1 MILRS
6 NEQKGRSIMTKEE
19 DDNVLK
25 TIKELE
31 PSKELKEALEELDYM
46 EKHPEEYK
54 SYTNLEDLMKDLL
67 EDDDKNDIA

>member
-6 NEQKGRSIMTKEE
+6 NEQKGRSIMTKEKN
-19 DDNVLK
+19 DNVSK
-25 TIKELE
+25 NIKEE

>member
-1 MILRS
+1 
-6 NEQKGRSIMTKEE
+6 MTKEKN
-19 DDNVLK
+19 DNVSK
-25 TIKELE
+25 NIKEE

-54 SYTNLEDLMKDLL
+54 SYTNLEDLTKDLL

>member
-1 MILRS
+1 
-6 NEQKGRSIMTKEE
+6 MTKEKN
-19 DDNVLK
+19 DNVSK
-25 TIKELE
+25 NIKEE